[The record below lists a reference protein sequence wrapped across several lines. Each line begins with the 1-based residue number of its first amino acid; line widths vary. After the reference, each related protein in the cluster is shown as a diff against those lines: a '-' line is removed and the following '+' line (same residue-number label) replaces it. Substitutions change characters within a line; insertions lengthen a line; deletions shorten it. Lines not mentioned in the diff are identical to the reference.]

1 MTTTNVSLT
10 LSPIR
15 NAFVWRLCKKV
26 NQMLR
31 FCFTNLLILFCLGV
45 SAQSS
50 QLYSYGKQDPQ
61 FTQYMFNTAFFNP
74 AVAGEEEAWVS
85 TLNVRN
91 QWVNLPGAPVS
102 QILTSHVPI
111 YKISSGAGLIVT
123 NDISGQLR
131 NTGVK
136 AIYAYHKRF
145 RSSTLSFGL
154 SAGFTQQQ
162 LNGAKLVS
170 PTGNYEGIVDH
181 NDPNLPVTLSTEVLP
196 DASAG
201 IYFFG
206 KNLKIGASATHLL
219 LPLAAS
225 KETAVTDIQYNPNAY
240 VYVGYDIDVTNSI
253 GFTPSVLYKT
263 DLTESMVD
271 VNALFTFNNNI
282 LAGASF
288 RGYINNQFDAVA
300 LVAGL
305 NLADNW
311 RVSYSYDI
319 TTSALNTVSSGSHEI
334 VLRYSIPVARPRAGK
349 MINNPRYLYH

>member
-1 MTTTNVSLT
+1 MQIVY
-10 LSPIR
+10 
-15 NAFVWRLCKKV
+15 VKK
-26 NQMLR
+26 NFGMLR
-31 FCFTNLLILFCLGV
+31 FWIANLLLFVGL
-45 SAQSS
+45 SLNAQSN

-74 AVAGEEEAWVS
+74 AAAGEEDAWVS

-91 QWVNLPGAPVS
+91 QWVSLPGAPVS

-111 YKISSGAGLIVT
+111 YKISSGAGISVT
-123 NDISGQLR
+123 NDVAGQLR
-131 NTGVK
+131 STGVK
-136 AIYAYHKRF
+136 AMYAYHKRF
-145 RSSTLSFGL
+145 KSSTLSFGVSGGL
-154 SAGFTQQQ
+154 VQQQ

-181 NDPNLPVTLSTEVLP
+181 NDPNLPVTLSTEVMP

-206 KNLKIGASATHLL
+206 KSLKIGVSASHLL
-219 LPLAAS
+219 LPLLAS
-225 KETAVTDIQYNPNAY
+225 KETAETDVQYNPNAY
-240 VYVGYDIDVTNSI
+240 VYVGYDIDVTNKI

-263 DLTESMVD
+263 DLAASMVD
-271 VNALFTFNNNI
+271 VNALFTFSNNI

-288 RGYINNQFDAVA
+288 RGYLNNQFDAIA
-300 LVAGL
+300 LVTGL
-305 NLADNW
+305 NIANNW

-319 TTSALNTVSSGSHEI
+319 TTSALNSVSSGSHEI